1 MSLPDYADYDGLG
14 LADLVR
20 RREVTPVELVQAA
33 IDQIERLNPTLN
45 AVVYT
50 AYDEAQKRA
59 GETLTGPFAGVPFLL
74 KDILGT
80 KKGWPTRQGARYL
93 DDVGAPQDCTLVTR
107 FQSAGVIPMGKT
119 NVPEFG
125 LLPITESSLYG
136 PAHNPWNADHSPGF
150 QAARRRLSPPAWFPW
165 PMAMTAAARFGF
177 PRPAAGWSVS
187 SPPAPAP
194 RSDRTTAM
202 SWEGL

>member
-1 MSLPDYADYDGLG
+1 MRFGLGRGGAVTECAPMSLPDYADYDGLG

-80 KKGWPTRQGARYL
+80 RR
-93 DDVGAPQDCTLVTR
+93 
-107 FQSAGVIPMGKT
+107 AG
-119 NVPEFG
+119 
-125 LLPITESSLYG
+125 
-136 PAHNPWNADHSPGF
+136 
-150 QAARRRLSPPAWFPW
+150 
-165 PMAMTAAARFGF
+165 
-177 PRPAAGWSVS
+177 RPAKEPDTSTMLARPKIAHW
-187 SPPAPAP
+187 
-194 RSDRTTAM
+194 
-202 SWEGL
+202 